1 MSFLNFMNKE
11 KITEIKV
18 SKYIK
23 DKYDKGVFT
32 TRDIKKGE
40 IVCVYFGDIIDED
53 KLYDIYKNRP
63 NIMKYIRKGNGFL
76 VDASIIDKI
85 NNINLLGGY
94 VNDIS
99 KPKSKSKKD
108 LIFYSKTKNI
118 CNIEVV
124 ETKDFPLYRAR
135 KDIKKGVE
143 LFVHYGIG
151 YWLLDMGV
159 SPLELHKYIK
169 IE

>member
-1 MSFLNFMNKE
+1 MIE
-11 KITEIKV
+11 VKV

-23 DKYDKGVFT
+23 DKHNKGLFAT
-32 TRDIKKGE
+32 KDIKKGE
-40 IVCVYFGDIIDED
+40 IVCIYFGDIIDED

-63 NIMKYIRKGNGFL
+63 EIMKYIRKGNGFL
-76 VDASIIDKI
+76 VDASIIHKFDDVK
-85 NNINLLGGY
+85 LLGGY

-108 LIFYSKTKNI
+108 LNSYSKTKFI

-135 KDIKKGVE
+135 KNIKKGAE

-159 SPLELHKYIK
+159 SPLELYNYI
-169 IE
+169 

>member
-1 MSFLNFMNKE
+1 MLMSSLTFIKQNM
-11 KITEIKV
+11 IEIKE

-23 DKYDKGVFT
+23 DKYNKGVFALK
-32 TRDIKKGE
+32 DIKKGE
-40 IVCVYFGDIIDED
+40 NVCVYFGDIINEDE
-53 KLYDIYKNRP
+53 LYEKYKNNP

-76 VDASIIDKI
+76 VDASIVNKIDKVK
-85 NNINLLGGY
+85 LLGGY

-108 LIFYSKTKNI
+108 LEHYNKTKFI

-124 ETKDFPLYRAR
+124 ETNDFPIYRAR
-135 KDIKKGVE
+135 KDIKKGSE
-143 LFVHYGIG
+143 LFVHYGVN

-159 SPLELHKYIK
+159 KPEDLSKY
-169 IE
+169 

>member
-1 MSFLNFMNKE
+1 MNSLKFIKE
-11 KITEIKV
+11 NTIELKV

-23 DKYDKGVFT
+23 DKYNKGVFA

-40 IVCVYFGDIIDED
+40 NVCVYFGDILDED
-53 KLYDIYKNRP
+53 KLYEKYKNNP
-63 NIMKYIRKGNGFL
+63 YIMKYIRKGNGFL
-76 VDASIIDKI
+76 VDASIVNKID
-85 NNINLLGGY
+85 NIKLLGGY

-108 LIFYSKTKNI
+108 LEYYNKTKFI

-124 ETKDFPLYRAR
+124 DTDDFPIYRAR
-135 KDIKKGVE
+135 KDINKGSE
-143 LFVHYGIG
+143 LFVHYGEK

-159 SPLELHKYIK
+159 KPEDLINMPVHH
-169 IE
+169 

>member
-1 MSFLNFMNKE
+1 M
-11 KITEIKV
+11 IEIKV

-23 DKYDKGVFT
+23 DKYNKGVFA

-40 IVCVYFGDIIDED
+40 NVCIYFGDIIDESN
-53 KLYDIYKNRP
+53 LIDIYEKKP
-63 NIMKYIRKGNGFL
+63 EIMKYIRKGNGFL
-76 VDASIIDKI
+76 VDASIISKI
-85 NNINLLGGY
+85 DDIKLLGGY

-99 KPKSKSKKD
+99 KPKSKKKKD
-108 LIFYSKTKNI
+108 LINYDKTKFI

-124 ETKDFPLYRAR
+124 ETNDFPLYRAR
-135 KDIKKGVE
+135 KDIKKGSE

-159 SPLELHKYIK
+159 KPEDLKNYL
-169 IE
+169 